1 MRARVRVC
9 ARGLHV
15 RQIHVM
21 IAVAAMLVL
30 SLALTVAYAC
40 TEESV
45 LEVALPIYLRSLAEC
60 MGKQEE
66 ARPKELYSRTCIERW
81 KIENLEDIRQRFG
94 NKANPQP
101 VIFLN
106 VSNVT
111 LLGSPDNYRQLRK
124 KPQAFLIFPLRNL
137 SVGDGEGSVHVDI
150 MSTVQ
155 EESASNLAT
164 VSCVLIVIMFL
175 SVTLTSSMRTEIVGP
190 MERIVKI
197 IESLILDP
205 LGVQAQ
211 AGEGGKEL
219 GVQGGRFEAC
229 WKKLWKKWKRA
240 RQGAHDKHV
249 YAVERAILRVRDLL
263 RLGLGEAGA
272 QIIRYRN

>member
-1 MRARVRVC
+1 
-9 ARGLHV
+9 
-15 RQIHVM
+15 M

-81 KIENLEDIRQRFG
+81 KLENLQDIRQRFG

-106 VSNVT
+106 VSNIT

-197 IESLILDP
+197 IESLVVDP
-205 LGVQAQ
+205 LGVQALAQ
-211 AGEGGKEL
+211 ADPVKGGKEL

-240 RQGAHDKHV
+240 REGAHDKHV